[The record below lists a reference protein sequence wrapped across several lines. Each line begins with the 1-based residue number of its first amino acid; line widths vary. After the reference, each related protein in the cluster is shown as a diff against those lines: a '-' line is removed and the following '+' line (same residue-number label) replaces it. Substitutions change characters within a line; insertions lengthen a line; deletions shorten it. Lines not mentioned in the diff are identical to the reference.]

1 MSRFYV
7 ILINRAWETTLYF
20 LYKISKSGIC
30 NSTNERRNTMSFII
44 QDTWQRQQINSYSD
58 MALMYQLDMNGHSKP
73 NFHNRDSKSMGEI
86 ADRHFG
92 QKGVMKSTKQLTS
105 SYLSKLWD
113 EELDDYYYCLWAD
126 SYDWHTK
133 TTSVKR
139 MIEYHKDYFKLRTP
153 TSATQQHGDWI
164 TGKTGVAFENVG
176 VRKIV
181 PAPFDYHKV
190 EKQRYLEVVLGDNI
204 RYCKADQML
213 SFKYDKKPKTE
224 DQFITLPKYKVN
236 RKKMNLIRKN
246 FKDNEGSYFESMY
259 KLIPETYD
267 HIAREQS
274 RKELK
279 ELREYDHPL
288 LPKPHC
294 LTEDEKKYADFLES
308 VIDVNQGWRS
318 EDKKVSLEKF
328 MDYHEKNLKK
338 YNASTILEA
347 V

>member
-1 MSRFYV
+1 MVY
-7 ILINRAWETTLYF
+7 LYIERGKLRSIF
-20 LYKISKSGIC
+20 LHKIPKSGIC

-44 QDTWQRQQINSYSD
+44 QDTWHRQQINSYSD

-259 KLIPETYD
+259 KLIPEKYD
-267 HIAREQS
+267 DILRDQN

-279 ELREYDHPL
+279 ELTKNEHPM
-288 LPKPHC
+288 LPHNTV
-294 LTEDEKKYADFLES
+294 LTADERKYANFLES
-308 VIDVNQGWRS
+308 VIEVNQGWRS
-318 EDKKVSLEKF
+318 QNEKVSLEKF

-338 YNASTILEA
+338 YHASTILEA

>member
-1 MSRFYV
+1 MVY
-7 ILINRAWETTLYF
+7 LYIERGKLRSIF
-20 LYKISKSGIC
+20 LHKIPKSGIC

-73 NFHNRDSKSMGEI
+73 NFHNKDSKSMGEI

-259 KLIPETYD
+259 KLIPEKYD
-267 HIAREQS
+267 DILRDQN

-279 ELREYDHPL
+279 ELHKFPDIL
-288 LPKPHC
+288 S
-294 LTEDEKKYADFLES
+294 TEEERYAHFLES
-308 VIDVNQGWRS
+308 VIDVNKGWRS

>member
-1 MSRFYV
+1 MVY
-7 ILINRAWETTLYF
+7 LYIERGKLRSIF
-20 LYKISKSGIC
+20 LHKIPKSGIC

-44 QDTWQRQQINSYSD
+44 QDTWHRQQINSYSD

-259 KLIPETYD
+259 KLIPDIYD
-267 HIAREQS
+267 NSAREDS
-274 RKELK
+274 RKALK
-279 ELREYDHPL
+279 EMHEFPD
-288 LPKPHC
+288 K
-294 LTEDEKKYADFLES
+294 LTADEKKYADFLES

-318 EDKKVSLEKF
+318 DDKKVSLEKF

>member
-1 MSRFYV
+1 
-7 ILINRAWETTLYF
+7 
-20 LYKISKSGIC
+20 
-30 NSTNERRNTMSFII
+30 
-44 QDTWQRQQINSYSD
+44 

-259 KLIPETYD
+259 KLIPEKYD
-267 HIAREQS
+267 DILRDQN

-279 ELREYDHPL
+279 ELHKFPDIL
-288 LPKPHC
+288 S
-294 LTEDEKKYADFLES
+294 TEEERYAHFLES

-318 EDKKVSLEKF
+318 DDKKVSLEKF